1 MDFGATLAIILG
13 SAAVTALAKGIA
25 VFTAKP
31 GDAIID
37 VKTKNGDFR
46 VERIQS
52 RDASEVAKALSNF
65 VQRGNFP

>member
-1 MDFGATLAIILG
+1 
-13 SAAVTALAKGIA
+13 LAKGIA
-25 VFTAKP
+25 VFTAKH